1 MNKTLKNIITAVL
14 ALLGLA
20 FTVMSIIA
28 KLQRDNDKYK
38 LDSSQQNPFYKKKV
52 KFIENED
59 EPANAD
65 GKCGHLEAIGDSD
78 YTPTFYAK
86 YIKRGIDIILSF
98 FGMVVLAPV
107 YAISAIAIKTD
118 DPGPV
123 IFKQKRIAQGNGYFD
138 VLKLRTMKMDTP
150 HNLPT
155 HQLANPDQYLL
166 RSGKL
171 FRKYSIDELPQCWSI
186 FKGDMSIIGPRP
198 ALWNQ
203 DYLTAERDKYGANDI
218 TPGLTGLAQISGRD
232 ELEIEE
238 KARLDGEYAKALKES
253 SWSGFKADVSLFIRS
268 VFAVLGSKGV
278 VEGGTGTMKKESVS

>member
-28 KLQRDNDKYK
+28 KIQRDNDKYK
-38 LDSSQQNPFYKKKV
+38 LDSSLQNPFYKKKV
-52 KFIENED
+52 RFIEDDND
-59 EPANAD
+59 PVNAD
-65 GKCGHLEAIGDSD
+65 GKKGHLEAVGESD

-86 YIKRGIDIILSF
+86 YIKRGLDIVLSF
-98 FGMVVLAPV
+98 LGMIVLAPV
-107 YAISAIAIKTD
+107 IGITALAIIID

-123 IFKQKRIAQGNGYFD
+123 FFKQKRIAQQNGFFD
-138 VLKLRTMKMDTP
+138 VIKLRSMYAQTP
-150 HNLPT
+150 SDVPT
-155 HQLANPDQYLL
+155 HMLKNGGITRVGAVI
-166 RSGKL
+166 RKL
-171 FRKYSIDELPQCWSI
+171 SIDELGQMWNCFVGS
-186 FKGDMSIIGPRP
+186 MSVIGPRP

-218 TPGLTGLAQISGRD
+218 KPGITGLAQISGRD

-238 KARLDGEYAKALKES
+238 KARLDGEYTKALKES
-253 SWSGFKADVSLFIRS
+253 SWSGFKADVDVFIKS
-268 VFAVLGSKGV
+268 VFAVLGSEGV

>member
-1 MNKTLKNIITAVL
+1 MNKTLKNIIAAVL

-38 LDSSQQNPFYKKKV
+38 LDSSLQNPFYKKKV
-52 KFIENED
+52 RFIENEN

-65 GKCGHLEAIGDSD
+65 GKCGHLEAVGESD

-86 YIKRGIDIILSF
+86 YIKRGFDIVLSF
-98 FGMVVLAPV
+98 FGMIVLAPV
-107 YAISAIAIKTD
+107 IGITALAIVID

-123 IFKQKRIAQGNGYFD
+123 FFKQKRIAQQNGFFD
-138 VLKLRTMKMDTP
+138 VIKLRSMYAQTP
-150 HNLPT
+150 SDVPT
-155 HQLANPDQYLL
+155 HMLKNGGITRVGAVI
-166 RSGKL
+166 RKL
-171 FRKYSIDELPQCWSI
+171 SIDELGQMWNCFVGS
-186 FKGDMSIIGPRP
+186 MSVIGPRP

-218 TPGLTGLAQISGRD
+218 KPGITGLAQISGRD

-238 KARLDGEYAKALKES
+238 KARLDGEYTKALKES
-253 SWSGFKADVSLFIRS
+253 SWSGFKADVDVFIKS
-268 VFAVLGSKGV
+268 VFAVLGSEGV